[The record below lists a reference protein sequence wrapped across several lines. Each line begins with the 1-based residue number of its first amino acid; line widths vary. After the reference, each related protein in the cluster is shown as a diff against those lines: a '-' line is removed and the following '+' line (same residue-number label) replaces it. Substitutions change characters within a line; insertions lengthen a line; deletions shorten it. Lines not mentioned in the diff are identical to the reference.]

1 MSNINE
7 NLKKIESAVW
17 GKDVRKAIHDS
28 IHDCYEDGK
37 AGTTDLLAREGIE
50 NLENVKADKTEVAV
64 ERARINNLSKMKEG
78 STTGDAEIQDIRIG
92 ADGKKYP
99 NAGEAV
105 RGQLSELKKDLIYL
119 SSNTAYSF
127 DEVYR
132 IGLGENIEPEVEYVN
147 RYIGSG
153 DGILGAEQ
161 TVRCA
166 SKNMIFVPKGST
178 VSEQV
183 NEGYMLRSR
192 YCYDLKRNFLG
203 LKSISELNSFLSEE
217 SLFVRLY
224 TSKGIDTEPITPE
237 EAKANVHFLV
247 KSKKVSKKVS
257 EITKSFVEKFSK
269 ENLAE
274 KKPGKNV
281 LDTTQSV
288 NGYINDDRGNL
299 QSSDTYNTSDYI
311 KIKGGN
317 SVVMSPRIRKFLSF
331 DLEKTP
337 IKGSYVDAMTTEY
350 VFYAENDCY
359 IRISYYKS
367 DEDSMQI
374 EYGTKPTEYEP
385 YHLRLDDK
393 FSLTKKQ
400 TEEVEKIVQNENIEL
415 EVDNYNVL
423 RGKKWAVVG
432 DSFSNGDF
440 TGSQEDYI
448 IREGKYAGKNAVYGY
463 LIGNRNGMEIQHLAA
478 GGRTLATPADGSF
491 TNCVTQDNVYKVID
505 SDVDYI
511 TIYIGINDSHHA
523 PGSSGGDG
531 EDNTGEITIGE
542 ITDDTISTFYGA
554 WNVVIKHWIETYPFA
569 KIGIIVSNGCG
580 VDDYRIATIEIAKKW
595 GIPYIDLNGD
605 ERTPMMNRST
615 NPNVTNEAKNA
626 RNVAFMVTET
636 NQHPNVKAHE
646 YESYIIENFLKS
658 L

>member
-1 MSNINE
+1 MADS
-7 NLKKIESAVW
+7 KIAQYLNKILEAVY
-17 GKDVRKAIHDS
+17 GKDVRQS
-28 IHDCYEDGK
+28 IHDAIWQCYEDGK
-37 AGTTDLLAREGIE
+37 VGAVDLVARQRIDNLAK
-50 NLENVKADKTEVAV
+50 LQ
-64 ERARINNLSKMKEG
+64 EG
-78 STTGDAEIQDIRIG
+78 STTGDAELIDIRVG
-92 ADGKKYP
+92 ADGKTYDS
-99 NAGEAV
+99 AGEAV
-105 RGQLSELKKDLIYL
+105 RGQVGSLSEETSY
-119 SSNTAYSF
+119 SS

-147 RYIGSG
+147 RYINSANGV
-153 DGILGAEQ
+153 LGEESDI
-161 TVRCA
+161 RCS
-166 SKNMIFVPKGST
+166 SKNMIFIPKGST
-178 VSEQV
+178 VYEQV
-183 NEGYMLRSR
+183 NEGYSLFSR
-192 YCYDLKRNFLG
+192 YCYDLKRNLLG
-203 LKSISELNSFLSEE
+203 LKSISELNSFLIEE

-224 TSKGIDTEPITPE
+224 ISKGIDNTEPITPE
-237 EAKANVHFLV
+237 EAKANVHFFV
-247 KSKKVSKKVS
+247 KSKKVS
-257 EITKSFVEKFSK
+257 EITKSFVEEFSK

-274 KKPGKNV
+274 KKFGKNV

-288 NGYINDDRGNL
+288 NGYISDDRGNL

-337 IKGSYVDAMTTEY
+337 IKESYVDAATTEY

-374 EYGTKPTEYEP
+374 EYGTEPTEYEP
-385 YHLRLDDK
+385 YYLRLDDR

-400 TEEVEKIVQNENIEL
+400 TEEVEKIFQNENIEL
-415 EVDNYNVL
+415 KESIEEIKANVEKIEVDNYNVL
-423 RGKKWAVVG
+423 RGKKWAVIG

-448 IREGKYAGKNAVYGY
+448 IREGKYTGKNAVYGY

-491 TNCVTQDNVYKVID
+491 TNCVTQDNVYKAID
-505 SDVDYI
+505 PDVDYI

-542 ITDDTISTFYGA
+542 ITDNTISTFYGA

-615 NPNVTNEAKNA
+615 NPNVTNDAKNA
-626 RNVAFMVTET
+626 RSVAFRVTET

>member
-1 MSNINE
+1 MSE
-7 NLKKIESAVW
+7 VYA
-17 GKDVRKAIHDS
+17 DS
-28 IHDCYEDGK
+28 IQAKVDGT
-37 AGTTDLLAREGIE
+37 AQ
-50 NLENVKADKTEVAV
+50 AV
-64 ERARINNLSKMKEG
+64 PLRDSDAQEKIG
-78 STTGDAEIQDIRIG
+78 S
-92 ADGKKYP
+92 
-99 NAGEAV
+99 
-105 RGQLSELKKDLIYL
+105 LSEETSC
-119 SSNTAYSF
+119 SS

-147 RYIGSG
+147 RYINSKNGVLTEETT
-153 DGILGAEQ
+153 I
-161 TVRCA
+161 RCS
-166 SKNMIFVPKGST
+166 SKNMIFIPKGST

-183 NEGYMLRSR
+183 NEGYTLFSI
-192 YCYDLKRNFLG
+192 YCYDLKRNLLG
-203 LKSISELNSFLSEE
+203 LKIISELNSFLIEE

-224 TSKGIDTEPITPE
+224 ISKGIDNTEPITPE
-237 EAKANVHFLV
+237 EAKANVHFFV
-247 KSKKVSKKVS
+247 KSKKVS
-257 EITKSFVEKFSK
+257 EITKSFVEEFSK

-274 KKPGKNV
+274 KKLGKNV

-288 NGYINDDRGNL
+288 NGYISNDRGNL

-337 IKGSYVDAMTTEY
+337 IKESYVDAATTEY

-367 DEDSMQI
+367 DEDSVQI
-374 EYGTKPTEYEP
+374 EYGTEPTEYEP
-385 YHLRLDDK
+385 YYLRLDDR

-400 TEEVEKIVQNENIEL
+400 TEEVKKIVQNENIEL
-415 EVDNYNVL
+415 KESIEEIKANVEKIEVDNYNVL

-448 IREGKYAGKNAVYGY
+448 IKEGKYTGKNAVYGY
-463 LIGNRNGMEIQHLAA
+463 LIGNRNDMNIQHLAA

-491 TNCVTQDNVYKVID
+491 TNCVTQDNVYKAID
-505 SDVDYI
+505 PDVDYI

-542 ITDDTISTFYGA
+542 ITDNTISTFYGA

-615 NPNVTNEAKNA
+615 NPNVTNDAKNA
-626 RNVAFMVTET
+626 RSVAFRVTET